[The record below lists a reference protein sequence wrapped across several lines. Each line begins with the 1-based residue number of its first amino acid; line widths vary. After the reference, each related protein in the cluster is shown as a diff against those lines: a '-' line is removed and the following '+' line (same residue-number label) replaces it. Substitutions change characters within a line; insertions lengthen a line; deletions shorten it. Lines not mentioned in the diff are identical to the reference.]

1 MCDKIYFRSE
11 QLATIQEA
19 FNYFDVNGDGLISID
34 EFKQLLDSLGM
45 LSGKYYLLFNNCHFK
60 DISEDS
66 FEDTKQ
72 FFYLR
77 YSQGHREIDQKYKR
91 R

>member
-45 LSGKYYLLFNNCHFK
+45 LY
-60 DISEDS
+60 
-66 FEDTKQ
+66 
-72 FFYLR
+72 
-77 YSQGHREIDQKYKR
+77 
-91 R
+91 